1 MGPICD
7 AWLQEEA
14 SWACL
19 RFLPFEKGMLYQ
31 DTIDNYWI
39 LTGMVLHRYDVIYK
53 LNVMK
58 GKIVVQT
65 VRLREE
71 IAGECAT
78 LRMT

>member
-1 MGPICD
+1 
-7 AWLQEEA
+7 
-14 SWACL
+14 
-19 RFLPFEKGMLYQ
+19 
-31 DTIDNYWI
+31 
-39 LTGMVLHRYDVIYK
+39 MVLHRYDVIYK